1 MKHARFYALIVMAVS
16 LTALALTLGPSFDAE
31 SPAQDAL
38 ASLKVTA
45 SPSPEDLMLFSGTAT
60 ETVVF
65 SDEEGRI
72 IEVAAA
78 EHRSS
83 TTTSA
88 ATTSN
93 VGNDPSP
100 TSTTTAEAPTTSTTS
115 TTKPPATTTTSAPGG
130 PNSSYESDFYSRINS
145 FRTSNG
151 LARLTRNGSL
161 DSRARSWAE
170 HLADI
175 GKLQHS
181 NLSSLIPPWTAAGEN
196 VGAGYSVSGL
206 FDAFASSSYHR
217 GIMLGDFTHVGVGV
231 WIDADGTIWTVHVFA
246 HD

>member
-1 MKHARFYALIVMAVS
+1 MKNPRFYALIVVAGAAA
-16 LTALALTLGPSFDAE
+16 ALALNL
-31 SPAQDAL
+31 SPRADTE
-38 ASLKVTA
+38 TA
-45 SPSPEDLMLFSGTAT
+45 SQGAPEALRVPVPSSSDNLTVFSGIAT

-65 SDEEGRI
+65 SDEEGAL

-78 EHRSS
+78 QYRASS
-83 TTTSA
+83 TTSTVATSA
-88 ATTSN
+88 SN
-93 VGNDPSP
+93 SGPA
-100 TSTTTAEAPTTSTTS
+100 STTTTVANPGTTT
-115 TTKPPATTTTSAPGG
+115 TTKPPATTTTTAASGG

-145 FRTSNG
+145 FRKSNG
-151 LARLTRNGSL
+151 LVPLTRNGSL

-181 NLSSLIPPWTAAGEN
+181 SLSSLIPPWTAAGEN

-206 FDAFASSSYHR
+206 FDAFKSSSYHR
-217 GIMLGDFTHVGVGV
+217 GVMLGDFTHIGVGV
-231 WIDADGTIWTVHVFA
+231 WVDADGTIWTVHVFA